1 MYNVILWT
9 WGIIVTVQ
17 SRNTRMCIWQG
28 EISTLAFLTS
38 GLSLLKQHL
47 NGFHKSS
54 SGAEGGW
61 GFRAYCP
68 DWKSSGRLNLNH
80 GHPQI
85 MRTAKENRK
94 PFSLFFFPCIF
105 FISLYSWKV
114 NYNPEG
120 WKQAH
125 WQPQSPRDA
134 AERMLGLLN
143 LHVDPPNS
151 LLSPCVSV
159 FFLRGSESEP
169 APPSPVHVHT
179 HLAGRSSGAP
189 HSCQPAQPARFIT
202 GSDFFYLGDCEGQ
215 KLILTL
221 WVTSC
226 FTVWKLQPIHFIFM
240 DWFKFWHCALV
251 PTGDWGRHRS
261 LFKSQAAVSVQHREL
276 PQTCTGV
283 CFGF

>member
-1 MYNVILWT
+1 
-9 WGIIVTVQ
+9 
-17 SRNTRMCIWQG
+17 
-28 EISTLAFLTS
+28 
-38 GLSLLKQHL
+38 
-47 NGFHKSS
+47 
-54 SGAEGGW
+54 
-61 GFRAYCP
+61 
-68 DWKSSGRLNLNH
+68 
-80 GHPQI
+80 
-85 MRTAKENRK
+85 MRSAKENRK
-94 PFSLFFFPCIF
+94 LFSSSFSLYFFST
-105 FISLYSWKV
+105 SLYSWKV

-159 FFLRGSESEP
+159 FFLRGSGSEP

-179 HLAGRSSGAP
+179 HTLSRSFFWSPTQLSASP
-189 HSCQPAQPARFIT
+189 ACQIHH
-202 GSDFFYLGDCEGQ
+202 GLWFFYLGDCEGQ
-215 KLILTL
+215 KQILTW

-240 DWFKFWHCALV
+240 DWFKFWRCALV